1 MTMKIPSACQFNANE
16 KTISSFSPTPSRRA
30 RETNSPRREEE
41 GLTTRLSNTPKQKQ
55 CKTKQET
62 FSPASHKFKT
72 SPKENN
78 SSGIL
83 RPGNTHHPSLNLRPC
98 RNSGQQPSKT
108 ASTPVPHPFH
118 PYAIPQILSRSKIY
132 LPNRV
137 ASHVGIVTCI
147 IYPGLSQSQPLTP
160 NIKLHLTFPTSKFN
174 IPGFPPNPAQKIGY
188 RIAGAFP

>member
-83 RPGNTHHPSLNLRPC
+83 RPGNTHHPSLPVSFQLRKASISAPAATPGNNPPKRPAPPC
-98 RNSGQQPSKT
+98 RIPSIPMPSHKSYPDPR
-108 ASTPVPHPFH
+108 ST
-118 PYAIPQILSRSKIY
+118 S
-132 LPNRV
+132 
-137 ASHVGIVTCI
+137 
-147 IYPGLSQSQPLTP
+147 
-160 NIKLHLTFPTSKFN
+160 
-174 IPGFPPNPAQKIGY
+174 
-188 RIAGAFP
+188 RIALHPTWEL